1 MTSLVGGKLSKKTKL
16 NHIIAIYVYSVE
28 LDFMHHFL
36 RDPQIRYIRSD
47 FFQKVSEKKLKHK
60 HQMEQEDVMETT
72 GDGSIN
78 LLISGFCE
86 LTAENCCWLIHPFF
100 SRWKTKKVSEFS
112 LISKLNKSYNSAPEE
127 DLVACGRPIH
137 VSVMLQDDISPLD
150 WGRWEINERS
160 LLNLSEYVS
169 PESNLLSV
177 SDVSNAPLTF
187 DGVIPFLNVCG
198 DILRHRNVHSDQLP
212 EEDTQVDISNRI
224 MLSIRKQIRRQKI
237 VVPYQLHHLT
247 DGCLWTNK
255 YQPGK
260 GVEVCGNNEAVK
272 FLVEWLASWHER
284 CLQEA
289 KGRTS
294 KTICIDEDSDES
306 LYENDSDSE
315 NDEASR
321 RNVLLVTGPVG
332 CGKTAAIYACAK
344 ELGFHVIEVNASDV
358 RNGAHIK
365 QKFGEAMDSQAI
377 ELCSVEEIAGLNKK
391 DGLPFIKSS
400 TNPEAIAS
408 KDGDLKQALTLCES
422 TNIKC
427 PGNSFENQSSTCRV
441 ANRNL
446 FLFEDM
452 DAIFH
457 EDRGLITTIMQ
468 LAETSKRPI
477 ILTTNS
483 KYPNLPHALDKVVV
497 AFTRPSTEELLACI
511 CLICSAEGAHVSPR
525 LLEQLINTCQGDI
538 RKTILLLQFWCQ
550 GEKGR
555 PDRNMQLTYSPL
567 QFDLDAAHWV
577 IESFLPWSFPC
588 ELSLK
593 VEEEI
598 SNTVSSLLE
607 NQGIIHSFTKEDIT
621 VSIDTPRNI
630 ATGTGEDAMMK
641 NVCPSFQYNESSTPI
656 NDSMGFSD
664 ALGSLLTSPD
674 GSFKHKSGTILSSE
688 SADLYASDTN
698 LDINTHVMRFP
709 QPMEDANC
717 TNSCADLFVESAA
730 LSSDSFMID
739 KIASSSHVCNTYT
752 STCTPELSV
761 VPETEISNRD
771 GFPSTTVNSP
781 DFSSRLVD
789 FSLNNS
795 GSELPV
801 SQEDVDH
808 VEESILVA
816 DEDPMSKFANID
828 ELDRESV
835 HGNEEPDASQ
845 IEGDVGLS
853 RGYQIMDECSCAGF
867 SLELMPVDRSLSH
880 PIIHSVNEKWKKL
893 RSCQEDL
900 RLHMTSAQKDA
911 LNILDLTSGLTNL
924 ISDADILLGR
934 CQLLTSD
941 VLELSETPHDE
952 LCSSS
957 WYDEHLEMASTFS
970 QHGLCLYASKAM
982 RSPSTLRHEN
992 PLHLAQE
999 MLAANTCSM
1008 ALGKRLSLK
1017 NTLKLES
1024 KLCNALRPIIPTR
1037 SLMTLQSQA
1046 LHEYAS
1052 SLSLISKTENSRLS
1066 GGKDHPRSH
1075 RRAQASRHYLS
1086 SLPGAL
1092 TPEDVELFAGYGCF
1106 GSLDFR

>member
-1 MTSLVGGKLSKKTKL
+1 
-16 NHIIAIYVYSVE
+16 
-28 LDFMHHFL
+28 
-36 RDPQIRYIRSD
+36 
-47 FFQKVSEKKLKHK
+47 
-60 HQMEQEDVMETT
+60 MEQEDVMETT
-72 GDGSIN
+72 GDGSMCKKSYEKMEMQKVDLHPCKGLP
-78 LLISGFCE
+78 LLHEEGSMAMSHE
-86 LTAENCCWLIHPFF
+86 MRLIHPFF

-127 DLVACGRPIH
+127 DL
-137 VSVMLQDDISPLD
+137 DDISPLD
-150 WGRWEINERS
+150 WGRWEIMRDHY
-160 LLNLSEYVS
+160 LIYLNMFPQKAIYYLYLMPLCCLSDE
-169 PESNLLSV
+169 NLEQTCQ
-177 SDVSNAPLTF
+177 D
-187 DGVIPFLNVCG
+187 
-198 DILRHRNVHSDQLP
+198 
-212 EEDTQVDISNRI
+212 
-224 MLSIRKQIRRQKI
+224 

-272 FLVEWLASWHER
+272 FLGEWLASWQER

-315 NDEASR
+315 NDEASL

-332 CGKTAAIYACAK
+332 YCGKTAAIYACAK

-377 ELCSVEEIAGLNKK
+377 ELWYI
-391 DGLPFIKSS
+391 GLPFIKSS
-400 TNPEAIAS
+400 ANPEAIAS

-555 PDRNMQLTYSPL
+555 P
-567 QFDLDAAHWV
+567 A
-577 IESFLPWSFPC
+577 FLPWSFPC

-674 GSFKHKSGTILSSE
+674 GN
-688 SADLYASDTN
+688 LYASDTN

-761 VPETEISNRD
+761 VPETEII
-771 GFPSTTVNSP
+771 NSP

-982 RSPSTLRHEN
+982 RPPSTLRHEN
-992 PLHLAQE
+992 ALHLAQE

-1017 NTLKLES
+1017 NTLSVTCGQRGFQRKASRELES